1 MKCSTLA
8 FLFFISS
15 WLYSQDSNIKFS
27 NLSIDDG
34 LCQSYVFSILQ
45 DSEGFMWFGTNEGLN
60 KYDGNEFVHYKFEL
74 TDSNS
79 LSGNNITSLVEISDN
94 NIWIATQDGGINI
107 FNKQSGKFEHIN
119 SNNYKRLKNN
129 TVNIIFEDSK
139 KNIWIGT
146 NRGLGKFDKHSN
158 NFLYEIYILPVKHSL
173 DTVSITAFHED
184 AANNIW
190 VGTSTGELFKI
201 VNKTDE
207 VVEILPRNN
216 IEILKLNKIGSILRD
231 KVNEH
236 LLWLITENGLF
247 KFDIIIEKIEKIDLG
262 TQENINFNKGIID
275 YNNIIWIGSSSSG
288 LFKYNPAN
296 NSTVKFEHKRNDP
309 SSISNNNI
317 LSFCIGTS
325 DLLWIGTKGGG
336 VNKLYYDN
344 FHHIYHDTYNQS
356 DVISNSVWTIYE
368 DSLGFLWIGTENG
381 LEKFNKSNN
390 KTIHYQ
396 NDPKNS
402 KSISKGTVFAFC
414 EDQYKNTWVG
424 TAEGLNLLNR
434 KTNEFERFVNEAN
447 NPKSLSHNKVNVI
460 YNDSYGNLWIGT
472 RGGGVNKYD
481 YNDKSFTRFMHN
493 PEDSTSISGNIINTI
508 LETSDGILW
517 IGTSGTGLE
526 KFNRSNNTFT
536 HYSFNKD
543 NSNSI
548 NDVYI
553 LSLIEDSDSNL
564 WLGTFN
570 GGLNKFNYREGEF
583 THFTTANGLA
593 SNVIYSIEMDDNN
606 NLWLSSNGALSK
618 FSITN
623 HSVINYNTEN
633 GLENM
638 EFNQN
643 SSFKNKEGQLYFG
656 GINGINYFN
665 PEIFNPE
672 IKLTSFYFTK
682 LLLNN
687 KITHDGKNIPINKP
701 IIYESQVLLK
711 YNEYPFSIYFS
722 LLDYQYLNNNNY
734 KYKIKGLSEYWI
746 DIGSENKITFT
757 KLSPGKYTLEV
768 KASNPYNL
776 LYETKS
782 IDIIIIPPFWKK
794 IWFFSIELL
803 LLLIIIFTYIFFREK
818 RIRKDKKILEFKV
831 KFRTKELE
839 NQKEELKASIEFNQK
854 QQEQIKKQNT
864 ELELHKNN
872 LESLIEERTADLK
885 KAKNKAEESDRL
897 KSSFLANISHEI
909 RTPMN
914 AIVGFSDLLR
924 KKENPTSK
932 EIRMLNLIHF
942 NSNSLLN
949 LINDIID
956 LAKLEQGE
964 MLIYKEKSDIN
975 KLLKEIFDTF
985 NSNHDLKLKEIEFEL
1000 IQLNKPVILNT
1011 DPERV
1016 KQILSKLLDNAIKYT
1031 EKGRIEFGCTIDN
1044 DNTSI
1049 QFYVKDTGIGLSDTQ
1064 KNEIFKLFRKIET
1077 DKNKLYRGIGLGLT
1091 FCRKLVQMLSGE
1103 IWVDSKLNIG
1113 STFYFTIP
1121 LNDPMPVKSEDKNL
1135 KTVSDLKNKNILI
1148 AEDEINNYKFLL
1160 AILKPTQANIIYAK
1174 NGEEA
1179 VQLVNTHNNIDLI
1192 LMDIK
1197 MPVMDGLKAT
1207 KIIKETHKSIKI
1219 IAFTAFAMPNDES
1232 IAIDYGCD
1240 DYISKPAKAKQIL
1253 KIINKHLN

>member
-1 MKCSTLA
+1 MRYSSLA

-15 WLYSQDSNIKFS
+15 WLYSQESNIKFS
-27 NLSIDDG
+27 NLSINDG
-34 LCQSYVFSILQ
+34 LCQSYVYSILQ

-74 TDSNS
+74 ADSNS
-79 LSGNNITSLVEISDN
+79 LSGNFVTSLFETSDN

-107 FNKQSGKFEHIN
+107 FNKQSEKFEHIN
-119 SNNYKRLKNN
+119 SSGYNRLKNN
-129 TVNIIFEDSK
+129 SINTIFEDSK
-139 KNIWIGT
+139 NNIWIGT
-146 NRGLGKFDKHSN
+146 TRGLGKFETHSN
-158 NFLYEIYILPVKHSL
+158 TFIYEINILPVKHSL

-184 AANNIW
+184 RTNNIW
-190 VGTSTGELFKI
+190 VGTSTGELYTI
-201 VNKTDE
+201 VNQTDE
-207 VVEILPRNN
+207 IIKILPLNN
-216 IEILKLNKIGSILRD
+216 FEVLDPDKICSILRD
-231 KVNEH
+231 KANEY
-236 LLWLITENGLF
+236 LLWIISERGLF
-247 KFDIIIEKIEKIDLG
+247 KYDILIERLEKINLG
-262 TQENINFNKGIID
+262 IQENIKFNKGIID
-275 YNNIIWIGSSSSG
+275 YNNIIWIGSKNSG
-288 LFKYNPAN
+288 LFKYNSSN
-296 NSTVKFEHKRNDP
+296 NSIQKFEHKLSDRN
-309 SSISNNNI
+309 SISNNNI
-317 LSFCIGTS
+317 LSFCIGFS

-344 FHHIYHDTYNQS
+344 FYHIYHDTYNKS
-356 DVISNSVWTIYE
+356 DLISNNIWTVNE
-368 DSLGFLWIGTENG
+368 DSLGFLWIGTDNG
-381 LEKFNKSNN
+381 LEKINKSNN
-390 KTIHYQ
+390 KIIHYQ
-396 NDPKNS
+396 NDPNNS
-402 KSISKGTVFAFC
+402 KSISKGTVFTYC

-424 TAEGLNLLNR
+424 TAEGLNLLN
-434 KTNEFERFVNEAN
+434 KETNEFEHFINEAN
-447 NPKSLSHNKVNVI
+447 NPKSLNNNNIKVI
-460 YNDSYGNLWIGT
+460 YNDSFGNLWIGT
-472 RGGGVNKYD
+472 RGGGLNKFNYK
-481 YNDKSFTRFMHN
+481 DKSFTHFTHN
-493 PEDSTSISGNIINTI
+493 VEDTTSISGNIINTI
-508 LETSDGILW
+508 FETSDGILW
-517 IGTSGTGLE
+517 IGTSGNGLE
-526 KFNRSNNTFT
+526 KLNRKDNTFT
-536 HYSFNKD
+536 HYNFDKE

-548 NDVYI
+548 NDIYI
-553 LSLIEDSDSNL
+553 LSLIEDSDNNL
-564 WLGTFN
+564 WIGTFN
-570 GGLNKFNYREGEF
+570 GGLNRFNYHKGEF

-593 SNVIYSIEMDDNN
+593 SNIIYSIEIDDNN

-618 FSITN
+618 FSITD
-623 HSVINYNTEN
+623 HSIINYNTEN
-633 GLENM
+633 GLENI

-643 SSFKNKEGQLYFG
+643 SSCKNKDGQLFFG
-656 GINGINYFN
+656 GINGINYFD
-665 PEIFNPE
+665 PEVFNPE

-687 KITHDGKNIPINKP
+687 KITHDGKNIPINKS
-701 IIYESQVLLK
+701 IIFESQVKLK

-734 KYKIKGLSEYWI
+734 KYKIKELSEHWI
-746 DIGSENKITFT
+746 DIGNENKITFT

-768 KASNPYNL
+768 KASNPYNEL
-776 LYETKS
+776 NETKS

-803 LLLIIIFTYIFFREK
+803 LLLIIIFSYIFFREK

-839 NQKEELKASIEFNQK
+839 NQKEELKTSIEFNQK
-854 QQEQIKKQNT
+854 QQEHIKKQNI

-872 LESLIEERTADLK
+872 LESLVEERTVDLK

-924 KKENPTSK
+924 KKGNPTSK
-932 EIRMLNLIHF
+932 EIKMLNLIHF

-964 MLIYKEKSDIN
+964 IFIHKESSDIN
-975 KLLKEIFDTF
+975 KILEDIFETF
-985 NSNHDLKLKEIEFEL
+985 SKNPDLIQKEIELEL
-1000 IQLNKPVILNT
+1000 IQFNELVMLNT

-1016 KQILSKLLDNAIKYT
+1016 KQMLSKLLDNAIKYT
-1031 EKGRIEFGCTIDN
+1031 EKGRIEFGYKIDN
-1044 DNTSI
+1044 KNTSI

-1091 FCRKLVQMLSGE
+1091 FCHKLVQMLSGE
-1103 IWVDSKLNIG
+1103 IWVESKINIG
-1113 STFYFTIP
+1113 STFYFSLP
-1121 LNDPMPVKSEDKNL
+1121 LKNPSPIKLEDKNFI
-1135 KTVSDLKNKNILI
+1135 TSDWKDKNILI

-1160 AILKPTQANIIYAK
+1160 AILKPTQANIIHAK

-1179 VQLVNTHNNIDLI
+1179 VNLVNTLNNIDLI

-1207 KIIKETHKSIKI
+1207 KIIRKTHKKIKI
-1219 IAFTAFAMPNDES
+1219 IAFTAYAMPNDES
-1232 IAIDYGCD
+1232 IAINYGCD
-1240 DYISKPAKAKQIL
+1240 DYISKPAKAKQIM

>member
-27 NLSIDDG
+27 SLSINDG
-34 LCQSYVFSILQ
+34 LCQSYVYSILQ

-79 LSGNNITSLVEISDN
+79 LSGNFVASLIETSDN
-94 NIWIATQDGGINI
+94 NIWIATRDGGINI
-107 FNKQSGKFEHIN
+107 FNKQSEKFEHIN

-129 TVNIIFEDSK
+129 SINIIFEDSK
-139 KNIWIGT
+139 KYIWIGT
-146 NRGLGKFDKHSN
+146 NRGLGKFDIHSN
-158 NFLYEIYILPVKHSL
+158 NFLYEIYILPAKHSL
-173 DTVSITAFHED
+173 DTLSITALHED
-184 AANNIW
+184 YDNNIW
-190 VGTSTGELFKI
+190 IGTSTGELFKI
-201 VNKTDE
+201 INQSDE
-207 VVEILPRNN
+207 VIEIIPRNN
-216 IEILKLNKIGSILRD
+216 IKELNLNKIGSILRD
-231 KVNEH
+231 KVNES
-236 LLWLITENGLF
+236 LLWLISENGLF
-247 KFDIIIEKIEKIDLG
+247 KFDILTEKIEKINLG
-262 TQENINFNKGIID
+262 IQENINFSKGIID
-275 YNNIIWIGSSSSG
+275 YNNIIWIGSTNSG
-288 LFKYNPAN
+288 LFKFNPAN
-296 NSTVKFEHKRNDP
+296 NSIKKFEHKLSDRN
-309 SSISNNNI
+309 SISNNNI

-325 DLLWIGTKGGG
+325 DLLWIGTRGGG
-336 VNKLYYDN
+336 VNKLFYDN
-344 FHHIYHDTYNQS
+344 FYHIYHDTFNQS
-356 DVISNSVWTIYE
+356 DLINNNIWTIYE
-368 DSLGFLWIGTENG
+368 DSLGFLWFGTENG
-381 LEKFNKSNN
+381 LEKLNKSNN
-390 KTIHYQ
+390 EIIHFQ
-396 NDPKNS
+396 NDPNNS
-402 KSISKGTVFAFC
+402 KSISKGTVFTFC
-414 EDQYKNTWVG
+414 EDQYKNIWVG

-434 KTNEFERFVNEAN
+434 KTNEFEHFINEAN
-447 NPKSLSHNKVNVI
+447 NPKSLNNNNVKVI
-460 YNDSYGNLWIGT
+460 YNDSFGNLWIGT
-472 RGGGVNKYD
+472 RGGGLNKFNYK
-481 YNDKSFTRFMHN
+481 DKSFTHFTHN
-493 PEDSTSISGNIINTI
+493 SKDSTSICSNIINTI
-508 LETSDGILW
+508 FETSDGILW
-517 IGTSGTGLE
+517 IGTINGLE
-526 KFNRSNNTFT
+526 KFNRKDNTFT
-536 HYSFNKD
+536 HYYFDKE

-548 NDVYI
+548 NDIYI
-553 LSLIEDSDSNL
+553 LSLIEDSENNL
-564 WLGTFN
+564 WIGTFN

-583 THFTTANGLA
+583 THFTTENGLA

-618 FSITN
+618 FSITD
-623 HSVINYNTEN
+623 HSIINYNTEN
-633 GLENM
+633 GLENI

-643 SSFKNKEGQLYFG
+643 SSFKNKDGLLFFG
-656 GINGINYFN
+656 GVNGINYFN
-665 PEIFNPE
+665 PEVFNPE

-687 KITHDGKNIPINKP
+687 KIKHDGKNIPLNKS
-701 IIYESQVLLK
+701 ITFESQVILK

-746 DIGSENKITFT
+746 NIGTENKITFT

-794 IWFFSIELL
+794 IWFISIELL
-803 LLLIIIFTYIFFREK
+803 LLLIIIFIYIFFREK
-818 RIRKDKKILEFKV
+818 RIRKDKRILEFKV

-854 QQEQIKKQNT
+854 QQEQIKKQNI

-872 LESLIEERTADLK
+872 LESLVEERTADLK
-885 KAKNKAEESDRL
+885 EAKNKAEESDRL

-924 KKENPTSK
+924 KKGNPTSK

-964 MLIYKEKSDIN
+964 ILIQKESSDIN
-975 KLLKEIFDTF
+975 KLLQDIFETF
-985 NSNHDLKLKEIEFEL
+985 NTNQDLKQKEIELEL
-1000 IQLNKPVILNT
+1000 MQFNEPVILNT

-1031 EKGRIEFGCTIDN
+1031 EKGKIEFGCKIDKEN
-1044 DNTSI
+1044 IAI
-1049 QFYVKDTGIGLSDTQ
+1049 QFYVKDTGIGLSEIQ

-1103 IWVDSKLNIG
+1103 IWVESKINIG
-1113 STFYFTIP
+1113 STFYFSIP
-1121 LNDPMPVKSEDKNL
+1121 LNNTNQVESGDKKIIANSEWKD
-1135 KTVSDLKNKNILI
+1135 KNILI
-1148 AEDEINNYKFLL
+1148 AEDEINNYKFLI
-1160 AILKPTQANIIYAK
+1160 AILKPTQANIIHAK

-1179 VQLVNTHNNIDLI
+1179 VQLVNKHNNIDLI

-1207 KIIKETHKSIKI
+1207 KIIRETHKKIKI
-1219 IAFTAFAMPNDES
+1219 IAFTAYTMPNDVS

-1240 DYISKPAKAKQIL
+1240 DYITKPAKAKQIM